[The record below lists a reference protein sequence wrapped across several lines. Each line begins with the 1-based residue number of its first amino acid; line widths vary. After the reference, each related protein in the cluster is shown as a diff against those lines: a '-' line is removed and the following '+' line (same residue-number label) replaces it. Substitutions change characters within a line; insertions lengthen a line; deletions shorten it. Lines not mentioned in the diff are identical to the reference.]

1 VGFGN
6 GQGFVDV
13 VMRTIDVL
21 ENASLEAAG
30 FGIVFFLRYVVM
42 GLVQEVAGL
51 VQVSAPG
58 QVRVDRFM
66 LVDVFAIVDR
76 GFLDFIDGV
85 VDFFDGLTL
94 FDVNRAAV
102 GTMLEMGPRVPQIGE
117 SVDVRRMTTLR
128 VDILGG
134 QREKKSKSRGHQ
146 GKTGQSL
153 HANYHLMWN

>member
-30 FGIVFFLRYVVM
+30 FGIVFFLRYIVM

>member
-85 VDFFDGLTL
+85 INLLDGVLFFDVDGGAIGAMLQ
-94 FDVNRAAV
+94 V
-102 GTMLEMGPRVPQIGE
+102 GPGVAQIG
-117 SVDVRRMTTLR
+117 
-128 VDILGG
+128 
-134 QREKKSKSRGHQ
+134 
-146 GKTGQSL
+146 
-153 HANYHLMWN
+153 